1 MDLTLLLTGVI
12 KLGFGILVGII
23 GITTAARIVKR
34 VNGLTDLNESLR
46 ENNWAVGISL
56 AAAITSIGILIE
68 PAINGTFSALQLLSY
83 TAEHWMDV
91 AWVVLYAIVH
101 VVAALLLGA
110 LVISLGTQIAVRLT
124 PDIDEIE
131 EIRKGNISCAL
142 LMAAIMLTL
151 ALLSQEGLQ
160 MVLDGMLPMPT
171 LGRDSIVGPA

>member
-1 MDLTLLLTGVI
+1 
-12 KLGFGILVGII
+12 
-23 GITTAARIVKR
+23 
-34 VNGLTDLNESLR
+34 
-46 ENNWAVGISL
+46 
-56 AAAITSIGILIE
+56 
-68 PAINGTFSALQLLSY
+68 
-83 TAEHWMDV
+83 MDV

-101 VVAALLLGA
+101 VLAALLLGT

-171 LGRDSIVGPA
+171 LGRDSMVGPA